1 MSTSAQKR
9 VILDCDPGI
18 GPGLDA
24 DDVLAILFVL
34 ASPELRLE
42 GVTTTYGNVDAARAT
57 ENALRTLAAAGRADV
72 PVAMGMTTPLSGRLH
87 ARAVE
92 EYESL
97 KQRVGPVDEARVKK
111 DKNPEHA
118 SDFII
123 SKVMASPGE
132 IDVVAVGPL
141 TNLALAIVKEPALKQ
156 NIKRVTILGGA
167 FGREPTFGRGNITP
181 VAEYNIWGDPLAA
194 DIVFTSGIP
203 MTAVGLDVCNPVR
216 GTVLYRTQFEPLI
229 AANTPFVNFLREVTE
244 TYIKQPKF
252 KWVKDGCVLYDILA
266 TASLVDRSLITTE
279 KSTVRV
285 EWQSDLTRGQ
295 TIAVP
300 APDGHVEVA
309 VDANGPAF
317 VDLFLKRIKS
327 LVDASTKTAK

>member
-1 MSTSAQKR
+1 MTKAVKRR

-24 DDVLAILFVL
+24 DDVLAILFLV
-34 ASPELRLE
+34 ASPELTLE
-42 GVTTTYGNVDAARAT
+42 GVTTTYGNVDAPRAAA
-57 ENALRTLAAAGRADV
+57 NAVRTLAAAGRPDV
-72 PVAMGMTTPLSGRLH
+72 PVCMGMSVPLTGRLH
-87 ARAVE
+87 ARAME

-97 KQRVGPVDEARVKK
+97 RQRLGPVDEQPKGK
-111 DKNPEHA
+111 HA
-118 SDFII
+118 LHSSDFII
-123 SKVMASPGE
+123 AKVMENPGE

-141 TNLALAIVKEPALKQ
+141 TNLALAIIKEPALKK
-156 NIKRVTILGGA
+156 NIRRVTILGGA

-216 GTVLYRTQFEPLI
+216 GTVLYRTQLEPLLT
-229 AANTPFVNFLREVTE
+229 ANTPFVKFLREVTE

-252 KWVKDGCVLYDILA
+252 NWVKDGCVLYDILA
-266 TASLVDRSLITTE
+266 TATLVDPALVKTE
-279 KSTVRV
+279 VSKVRV
-285 EWQSDLTRGQ
+285 EHFSDLTWGQ
-295 TIAVP
+295 TVATP
-300 APDGHVEVA
+300 AEGGHVAVA
-309 VDANGPAF
+309 IDANGPAF

-327 LVDASTKTAK
+327 LVDQSIAAVG